1 MSRRYFVFYHSSPP
15 PLFIIFLA
23 VVSEMLHFLKHFSA
37 DIYNTKLIKCIYFFF
52 FLGTN
57 PCDLIKCGPGQECDI
72 DQFGVASCQCPPS
85 CEPKMQP
92 VCGSN
97 GHTFDN
103 ECELK
108 RQSCLLRQELSVMH
122 EGECGKYRYTFNYL
136 IILNLEE

>member
-1 MSRRYFVFYHSSPP
+1 MNFVKYSYSILLNICSF
-15 PLFIIFLA
+15 
-23 VVSEMLHFLKHFSA
+23 K
-37 DIYNTKLIKCIYFFF
+37 
-52 FLGTN
+52 GTN

-97 GHTFDN
+97 GRTFDN

-122 EGECGKYRYTFNYL
+122 EGECGKDHYIHFPSGM
-136 IILNLEE
+136 LNF